1 MGMIFEAGKVDEK
14 YPGVCRVRRML
25 RFSHEEHQASPSMG
39 FFQARILEWGDIPF
53 SRASSQLRE

>member
-25 RFSHEEHQASPSMG
+25 RFSHEEHQASSCVG
-39 FFQARILEWGDIPF
+39 KRKQQRKLEK
-53 SRASSQLRE
+53 QQKY